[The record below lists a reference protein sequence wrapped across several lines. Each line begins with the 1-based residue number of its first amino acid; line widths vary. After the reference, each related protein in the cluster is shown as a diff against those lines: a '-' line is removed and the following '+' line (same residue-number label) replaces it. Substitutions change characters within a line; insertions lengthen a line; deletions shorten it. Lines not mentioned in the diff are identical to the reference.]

1 MLWLCLRFA
10 RLPLEIFTRS
20 QSEGAQAIVIIEQHR
35 VHCCNTHAEN
45 MGVKTRSSWA
55 TACTLCPDARAI
67 ERAPAREQKALQ
79 SLARWCYQ
87 FTSAVSVQAP
97 DKLLLELQGSL
108 ALFGGLHAL
117 LLRIQQGIHSQ
128 GYSLA
133 IGLAPTPKAASLMSY
148 SKTQA
153 CDYINS
159 SGLVPEKFNAL
170 LNALPVSTLNTSE
183 QIIAKLCRTG
193 FETLQDVLRLPYAAA
208 GKRYGKAFVLYL
220 QQVQGE
226 LSDPQ
231 NTICL
236 PEHFTESLHFM
247 QGITETEALLFP
259 MQRLLSLLC
268 TYLRIRQ
275 LHCTAFTCLLEHQA
289 VQGQSRNEP
298 RNKTQTLKLGFAQP
312 QNNLKHFMALLSIK
326 LENFKITAPV
336 ESIILQSSKLCKAE
350 QTSATLF
357 PALKFTPDDSTLRL
371 LLDKLDARL
380 GTNSMHGLCIQ
391 DSHIPEYAW
400 QTLPALQS
408 LSRHKKPVLYP
419 IKTSQRPAWLLSN
432 PLPLQCR
439 HHQLYWHGK
448 LELIEDA
455 ERIEG
460 NWWQKPVQRDY
471 FVARREDGTCCW
483 VFQDRLTR
491 HWFIQGL
498 FG

>member
-1 MLWLCLRFA
+1 MLWLCLRFT
-10 RLPLEIFTRS
+10 RLPLEVFTRGL
-20 QSEGAQAIVIIEQHR
+20 SECTQAIVIIEQHR
-35 VHCCNTHAEN
+35 VHCCNTHAEA
-45 MGVKTRSSWA
+45 MGIKIRSSWA
-55 TACTLCPDARAI
+55 TACTLCPNARAI
-67 ERAPAREQKALQ
+67 ERKPTQEQKALQ

-87 FTSAVSVQAP
+87 FTSAVSVEAP

-117 LLRIQQGIHSQ
+117 LLCIQQGIHAQ

-133 IGLAPTPKAASLMSY
+133 TGLAPTPKAASLMSY
-148 SKTQA
+148 SKIQA
-153 CDYINS
+153 CDYIDNKGQ
-159 SGLVPEKFNAL
+159 GLASEKFTTL

-193 FETLQDVLRLPYAAA
+193 FETLHDVLHLPYAAA

-226 LSDPQ
+226 RSDPQ

-236 PEHFTESLHFM
+236 PGSFTESLHFM

-259 MQRLLSLLC
+259 IQRLLSLLC

-275 LHCTAFTCLLEHQA
+275 LHCTAFTCQLKYQTM
-289 VQGQSRNEP
+289 QGQHQ
-298 RNKTQTLKLGFAQP
+298 NKTRILKLGFAQP
-312 QNNLKHFMALLSIK
+312 QNNLKHFMALLGIK

-336 ESIILQSSKLCKAE
+336 ESITLQASKLCKAE
-350 QTSATLF
+350 QTSTTLF
-357 PALKFTPDDSTLRL
+357 PALKLAPDDATLRL

-391 DSHIPEYAW
+391 NSHIPEYAW
-400 QTLPALQS
+400 QKSPTLHS
-408 LSRHKKPVLYP
+408 VSRHKKTVQYQTR
-419 IKTSQRPAWLLSN
+419 TSQRPAWLLN
-432 PLPLQCR
+432 KPLPLQYR
-439 HHQLYWHGK
+439 QHQLYWHGK

-471 FVARREDGTCCW
+471 FIARREDGICCW
-483 VFQDRLTR
+483 IFQNRLTR
-491 HWFIQGL
+491 RWFIQGL